1 MPELPMPAIEP
12 SGVGAEE
19 PFHARHQRGLGR
31 LDDQM
36 EVIGHQAVGM
46 NLPFGLSGKG
56 SVNGNDSAEK
66 RFVTF

>member
-46 NLPFGLSGKG
+46 NLPFGLSARR
-56 SVNGNDSAEK
+56 SP
-66 RFVTF
+66 RFIT